1 MSFGLWSKRGTPA
14 GAEQQAKRL
23 DLVAPRDEIE
33 QAIVEVGRAV
43 LGIDEISIYDNFF
56 DMGGSSLLAVQLM
69 SRLRETFK
77 QQIPLSALFEQPT
90 VAGLAE
96 VIREGDAKEEE
107 IDEINA
113 LLEEI
118 EALDEDEVERRLGKE
133 N

>member
-1 MSFGLWSKRGTPA
+1 
-14 GAEQQAKRL
+14 
-23 DLVAPRDEIE
+23 
-33 QAIVEVGRAV
+33 
-43 LGIDEISIYDNFF
+43 
-56 DMGGSSLLAVQLM
+56 MGGSSLLAVQLM